1 MLGIAFRLFAFW
13 CIVEIIFIVPRLL
26 PFLIRNE
33 NSGDFSETDFYLL
46 SSISMGVGVLLV
58 LVIFKLGKSATKSA
72 SSMHINN
79 EHNPELEKFLLQL
92 LGVYFVL
99 SMLPTAPGTIAQ
111 LIIEFNQTGLI
122 VENFAW
128 LTGYV
133 FQLILGMYLIAK
145 PKVWSIYLN
154 KLRVLGQ

>member
-1 MLGIAFRLFAFW
+1 
-13 CIVEIIFIVPRLL
+13 
-26 PFLIRNE
+26 
-33 NSGDFSETDFYLL
+33 
-46 SSISMGVGVLLV
+46 MGVGVLLV